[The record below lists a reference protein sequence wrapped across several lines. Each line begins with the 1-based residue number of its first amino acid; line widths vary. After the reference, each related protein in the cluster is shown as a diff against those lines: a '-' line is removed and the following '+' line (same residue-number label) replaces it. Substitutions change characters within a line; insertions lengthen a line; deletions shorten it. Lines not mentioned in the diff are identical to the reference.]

1 MADECKHS
9 AFFST
14 VNVVQYRGVD
24 VESPKTALP
33 FRPDT
38 KFNLVLTNGRT
49 SLDKYVMIAI
59 ESSVEG
65 LKGEMWILDEKGGD
79 FIPRWEAKFNT
90 NYWFH
95 PSLNYRAFCKVY
107 TEECTFCKEE
117 EKALASAL
125 EREAATHRKIIKS
138 LENDLSEQR
147 LQAENTQNALQSR
160 IHQLENAEA
169 AYAQKNSTLTF
180 KNAQLASNVRKLELK
195 LGERKKVTNVVVEQ
209 CSLLQSKVNDLKSA
223 LSDEQTTAALLQ
235 SEVDELKAALSNE
248 QTRFSSLQQQH
259 RIAAEELEKARK
271 PSDAAI
277 KMELK
282 LAALR
287 QENAASNAEKK
298 QLNAKMIE
306 LTAALEQQKS
316 AAEAAAAEKAAVASE
331 ARANHAV
338 LLSKVA
344 HLESNEAKTAADRQT
359 EVVEQRAVL
368 ERELKAL
375 KSTFSDEQTRSS
387 SLEQRLQ
394 SDVETLAAIIRVEAQ
409 KAIERESKLAAVC
422 QEDANERSDSS
433 VSSEWEPVDAQ

>member
-138 LENDLSEQR
+138 LENDLSAQR
-147 LQAENTQNALQSR
+147 LQAENTQNALQAR
-160 IHQLENAEA
+160 IKQLEQSEA
-169 AYAQKNSTLTF
+169 AYVQQNNTLMT
-180 KNAQLASNVRKLELK
+180 KNAQLTSNVRKLELK
-195 LGERKKVTNVVVEQ
+195 LGERKKETTA
-209 CSLLQSKVNDLKSA
+209 LQLEVNDLKSA
-223 LSDEQTTAALLQ
+223 LDDEQMDTVALEYQ
-235 SEVDELKAALSNE
+235 VNELKAALCE
-248 QTRFSSLQQQH
+248 QQTRSSALQQQH
-259 RIAAEELEKARK
+259 RIAVEELEEARK

-287 QENAASNAEKK
+287 QENAVSNAEKK
-298 QLNAKMIE
+298 QLTIKIVE
-306 LTAALEQQKS
+306 LTAALEQQKA
-316 AAEAAAAEKAAVASE
+316 AAEAAAAEKSACENEHAALQSTIH
-331 ARANHAV
+331 N
-338 LLSKVA
+338 L
-344 HLESNEAKTAADRQT
+344 EAKLAQRKKGAKEAADRET
-359 EVVEQRAVL
+359 TLVEQRAVL
-368 ERELKAL
+368 EQELKAL
-375 KSTFSDEQTRSS
+375 KSTLSDEQSRSF

-394 SDVETLAAIIRVEAQ
+394 SDVDTLAAVNRAEAQ
-409 KAIERESKLAAVC
+409 KAIELWSKLAAVC
-422 QEDANERSDSS
+422 QEDKADERSGSS
-433 VSSEWEPVDAQ
+433 SSSEWEPVDQE